1 MTTRVGHD
9 QLLVRLDD
17 QKPGAYGKRRNDGND
32 GNEQGPDGASRLPT
46 RIEYVSG
53 IHGLSL
59 SVDRYPRFFPLSIQE
74 R

>member
-1 MTTRVGHD
+1 MAARIGHD
-9 QLLVRLDD
+9 QFLVRLDD
-17 QKPGAYGKRRNDGND
+17 QEPRAHGEQGEDDDDGND
-32 GNEQGPDGASRLPT
+32 QGLNGPT
-46 RIEYVSG
+46 RMPARIKYVSG